1 MNKYFDIIFSQVII
15 REKGETQS
23 SNCSVGLQ
31 FKFTLSTVSE
41 AMRSK
46 CMDFFYEKLC
56 SGVNLRQIQSIFSS
70 LYKTVLI
77 SVFWL
82 KQSYKNLRFFF
93 TGFAFLF
100 DLFLLTTL
108 HFFSC
113 QLLFDEELQRI

>member
-1 MNKYFDIIFSQVII
+1 MH
-15 REKGETQS
+15 
-23 SNCSVGLQ
+23 GL
-31 FKFTLSTVSE
+31 
-41 AMRSK
+41 
-46 CMDFFYEKLC
+46 FYEKLC
-56 SGVNLRQIQSIFSS
+56 FGVNLRQIQSIFSS
-70 LYKTVLI
+70 LYKTVLII

-113 QLLFDEELQRI
+113 QLLFDEERQRI

>member
-1 MNKYFDIIFSQVII
+1 MH
-15 REKGETQS
+15 
-23 SNCSVGLQ
+23 GL
-31 FKFTLSTVSE
+31 
-41 AMRSK
+41 
-46 CMDFFYEKLC
+46 FYEKLC
-56 SGVNLRQIQSIFSS
+56 FGVNLRQIQSIFSS
-70 LYKTVLI
+70 LYKTVLII

-113 QLLFDEELQRI
+113 QLLFDEELQRIKIFIHQLFSFIFPVNSF